1 MGVIDNIRKIFSGRG
16 EMFTSF
22 NSPSAHFT
30 GNYKHLYSQS
40 FDGEKNLG
48 EIGPAKNYIPDY
60 ELLRVRSWQSYLES
74 EITQTVMNKSILW
87 MVSKGL
93 KLEAEPSKI
102 VLESEG
108 INLDIERFSRIAEAR
123 FALWAKSKNCSHS
136 KMLNLSDLAKQAYK
150 DAKIG
155 GDGLVVLRLEKGVP
169 TIQLID
175 GAHVKTPMNKLMDP
189 SVRYGIQFN
198 EKGEH
203 QGYYVSTSALD
214 YEYIPAKSRAT
225 GLRIA
230 FMVYG
235 NRYRVDSNRGMP
247 LIAACLE
254 TLKKLERYKE
264 ATVGSAEERQKIVMQ
279 IVHQAYSTGEDPMIR
294 NVAQAFDAGTSS
306 DMLPK
311 DVNGEQLSNRVAATT
326 NKQVFN
332 MPVGS
337 EMKAME
343 SKNELYF
350 KEFYE
355 TNFNIVCAMLAIPP
369 NVATSVYNDSFS
381 ASRAATK
388 DWEHT
393 ITVGR
398 EDFGSQFYQPIYE
411 FWLHTEILKNKID
424 APGYLAASTSNDLM
438 TLEAYRTAR
447 FTGPMF
453 PHIDPLKEVNAERAK
468 LGPLAA
474 NIPLTTVERATEV
487 LNGGDSDANMSQF
500 ADELSRFKAEDES
513 ED

>member
-1 MGVIDNIRKIFSGRG
+1 MGRIQNIWRSLVGNT
-16 EMFTSF
+16 EQL
-22 NSPSAHFT
+22 PQPQAHFT
-30 GNYKHLYSQS
+30 GQYRHLYSQT

-60 ELLRVRSWQSYLES
+60 ELLRIRSWQSYLES

-93 KLEAEPSKI
+93 KLEAEPSKV
-102 VLESEG
+102 VLESES
-108 INLDIERFSRIAEAR
+108 IDLDIEKFSRITEAR
-123 FALWAKSKNCSHS
+123 FSLWGKSKMCSHN
-136 KMLNLSDLAKQAYK
+136 KMTTLSDIAKQAYK
-150 DAKIG
+150 DSKIG
-155 GDGLVVLRLEKGVP
+155 GDVLVVLRLEKGVP
-169 TIQLID
+169 TVQLID

-189 SVRYGIQFN
+189 KVKYGIQYSDN
-198 EKGEH
+198 GEH
-203 QGYYVSTSALD
+203 EGYWISTSSLD
-214 YEYIPAKSRAT
+214 SQYIPAKNKST
-225 GLRIA
+225 GLRTA
-230 FMVYG
+230 YMVYG
-235 NRYRVDSNRGMP
+235 NRFRIDSHRGMP

-279 IVHQAYSTGEDPMIR
+279 IIHDANSTGDDPMIK
-294 NVAQAFDAGTSS
+294 NIANAYDVGNSS

-332 MPVGS
+332 MPIGS
-337 EMKAME
+337 KLQALE

-398 EDFGSQFYQPIYE
+398 DDFGNQFYQPIYE
-411 FWLHTEILKNKID
+411 FWLHTEVLKNKIA
-424 APGYLAASTSNDLM
+424 APGYLGASYSNEYM
-438 TLEAYRTAR
+438 VLEAYRTAR

-453 PHIDPLKEVNAERAK
+453 PHIDPLKEVQAERAK
-468 LGPLAA
+468 LGPLADDM
-474 NIPLTTVERATEV
+474 PLTTLEKATEA
-487 LNGGDSDANMSQF
+487 LNAGDSDANMSQF
-500 ADELSRFKAEDES
+500 KDELARYAEGS
-513 ED
+513 EEQEED